1 MPKIEIP
8 ESHRA
13 LLQLPVATLATIG
26 PDGRPQL
33 SEVWFV
39 AEGDTVRI
47 SLNSTRQKT
56 KNLLRNPACTV
67 FILDLSNPGRYLEIR
82 GDAEITE
89 DGGVLAGQVN
99 AKYDANVSD
108 HDHPGEQRFAVT
120 IKPTRVNAVDMTAP

>member
-1 MPKIEIP
+1 MPEIEIP

-13 LLQLPVATLATIG
+13 LLQQPVATLATIG

-67 FILDLSNPGRYLEIR
+67 FILDLANPARYLEIR

-99 AKYDANVSD
+99 AKYHANVSD
-108 HDHPGEQRFAVT
+108 HDHPGEQRFAIT
-120 IKPTRVNAVDMTAP
+120 IKPTRVNAVDMTAA

>member
-56 KNLLRNPACTV
+56 KNLLRNPA
-67 FILDLSNPGRYLEIR
+67 RYLEIR

-99 AKYDANVSD
+99 AKYHANVSD
-108 HDHPGEQRFAVT
+108 HDHPGEQRFAVM
-120 IKPTRVNAVDMTAP
+120 IRPTRVNAVDMTAA